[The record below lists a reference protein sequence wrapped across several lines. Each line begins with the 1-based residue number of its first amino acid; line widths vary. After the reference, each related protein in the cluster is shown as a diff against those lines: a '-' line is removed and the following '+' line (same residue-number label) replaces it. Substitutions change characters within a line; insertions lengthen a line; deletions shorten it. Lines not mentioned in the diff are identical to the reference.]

1 MMYGI
6 EWAKYSQ
13 AKNKTTN
20 LIRKSKR
27 NIFARKLMKT
37 KEIQEVFG
45 RHYEH

>member
-1 MMYGI
+1 MYGI
-6 EWAKYSQ
+6 DWANYSQ